1 MTPQT
6 IARLVNQYA
15 AESAA
20 AKKAA
25 EKASA
30 TKAKLLDLGV
40 GTHLGTAHK
49 VVISESQPIR
59 FDVAAFKEA
68 HPTLHAEFNKPG
80 DVVTS
85 VRIYGR

>member
-1 MTPQT
+1 MNAQT
-6 IARLVNQYA
+6 IARLVNQFA
-15 AESAA
+15 AETAA
-20 AKKAA
+20 SKRAA

-30 TKAKLLDLGV
+30 TKAKLLELGV
-40 GTHLGTAHK
+40 GTHLGTEHK
-49 VVISESQPIR
+49 VVVSESQPIR

-68 HPTLHAEFNKPG
+68 HPTLHAEFNRAG